1 MTYFTGWGIKME
13 TKVVGAE
20 YIEEAAKLIRE
31 GEVVAFP
38 TETVYGLGASAFD
51 ENAVSKIFAAKGR
64 PQDNPLI
71 VHIAD
76 TEMLDKVAVC
86 IPDGARKLFER
97 FSPGPLTVILKK
109 APEIPLSVTAN
120 LDTVGIRI
128 PSHPIA
134 TALIKAAGVG
144 IAAPSANTSKR
155 ISPTTAEHVLEDMN
169 GKIPMILDGGPCAVG
184 IESTI
189 VDMTKDVPVVLRP
202 GAITVEMLSEVLGTV
217 RTFTGEVKI
226 AEAPGMKYTHYAP
239 VVPCCLAATPEAAT
253 RFLSETPGAAVIGR
267 EGFLDRISGGEK
279 ISLGKDAESMEQGV
293 YAAMRRAEK
302 IYKAIVV
309 ELPSDTGLDA
319 SVRNRLMKSSGGK
332 IIY

>member
-1 MTYFTGWGIKME
+1 MV
-13 TKVVGAE
+13 TKVGGAE
-20 YIEEAAKLIRE
+20 YVEEAAKLIRA

-51 ENAVSKIFAAKGR
+51 EKAVAKIFAAKGR

-76 TEMLDKVAVC
+76 TDMLEQAAVE
-86 IPDGARKLFER
+86 IPDGARKLFEK

-120 LDTVGIRI
+120 LKTVGIRI
-128 PSHPIA
+128 PSHPMA
-134 TALIKAAGVG
+134 AALIRAAGVG

-169 GKIPMILDGGPCAVG
+169 GKIPLILDGGACAVG

-202 GAITVEMLSEVLGTV
+202 GAITVEMLAEVLGTV
-217 RTFTGEVKI
+217 RTFTGEVKV

-239 VVPCCLAATPEAAT
+239 VVPCYLAATPEAAA
-253 RFLSETPGAAVIGR
+253 RFLAENRGAAVIGR
-267 EGFLDRISGGEK
+267 DGFLDKVAGGEK
-279 ISLGKDAESMEQGV
+279 ISLGNSAESMEKGV
-293 YAAMRRAEK
+293 YAAMRSAEK
-302 IYKAIVV
+302 IYEAIAV

-319 SVRNRLMKSSGGK
+319 SVKNRLMKSSGGK

>member
-1 MTYFTGWGIKME
+1 MI
-13 TKVVGAE
+13 TKVGGAE
-20 YIEEAAKLIRE
+20 YVEEAARLIRE

-51 ENAVSKIFAAKGR
+51 ERAVAKIFAAKGR

-76 TEMLDKVAVC
+76 TGMLSKVAVD
-86 IPDGARKLFER
+86 IPDGARKLFEK

-109 APEIPLSVTAN
+109 APEIPFTVTAN
-120 LDTVGIRI
+120 LNTVGIRI

-134 TALIKAAGVG
+134 AALIKASGVG

-169 GKIPMILDGGPCAVG
+169 GKIPMILDGGACAVG

-202 GAITVEMLSEVLGTV
+202 GAITVGMLSEVLGTV

-239 VVPCCLAATPEAAT
+239 VVPCYLAATPAAAT
-253 RFLSETPGAAVIGR
+253 RFLSETPGAVVIGR
-267 EGFLDRISGGEK
+267 DGFVEGVFGGDK
-279 ISLGKDAESMEQGV
+279 IALGKDAESMERSV

-302 IYKAIVV
+302 IYKAIAV

-319 SVRNRLMKSSGGK
+319 SVKNRLMKSSGGK

>member
-1 MTYFTGWGIKME
+1 MVTRVG
-13 TKVVGAE
+13 GAE
-20 YIEEAAKLIRE
+20 YIEEAARLIRE
-31 GEVVAFP
+31 GEAVAFP

-51 ENAVSKIFAAKGR
+51 GKAVGKIFAAKGR

-76 TEMLDKVAVC
+76 TEMLDKVAVD

-120 LDTVGIRI
+120 LETVGIRI
-128 PSHPIA
+128 PSHPMA

-169 GKIPMILDGGPCAVG
+169 GKIPLILDGGACAVG

-217 RTFTGEVKI
+217 RTFSGEVKI

-253 RFLSETPGAAVIGR
+253 RFISENPEAVVIGR
-267 EGFLDRISGGEK
+267 DGFLDKVSGGEK
-279 ISLGKDAESMEQGV
+279 ISLGKDAESMEKGV

-309 ELPSDTGLDA
+309 ELPSDKGLDA
-319 SVRNRLMKSSGGK
+319 SVKNRLMKSSGGK